1 MTPLLVLIA
10 IIVLLVVG
18 AAVLGLALK
27 LLWWALLGLII
38 GGLGRLVLSGYQP
51 IGWVATALY
60 GIAGALLGG
69 VVARAI
75 GTGGFVQFLIAVA
88 VAALL
93 IVFVDGRGRP
103 RRA

>member
-27 LLWWALLGLII
+27 LLWWVLIGLII
-38 GGLGRLVLSGYQP
+38 GGLGRLVLRGYQP

-69 VVARAI
+69 VVARAV

-93 IVFVDGRGRP
+93 IVVLDGRGRP
-103 RRA
+103 RLT